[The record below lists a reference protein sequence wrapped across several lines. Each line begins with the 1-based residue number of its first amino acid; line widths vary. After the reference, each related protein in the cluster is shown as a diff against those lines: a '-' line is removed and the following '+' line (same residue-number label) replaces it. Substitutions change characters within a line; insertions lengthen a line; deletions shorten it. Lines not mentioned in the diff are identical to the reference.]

1 MDQIFNHAKIIDTPM
16 NSILETLQIMNSEG
30 STPATFFSII
40 NSLNLHLGID
50 AVSIQRLINKDILVY
65 ISGKDFVT
73 DKSCLIEI
81 QESNNLAWQVV
92 KKGKIVHIPN
102 LESAGESDNWDSCFK
117 DESFKSYLG
126 VPLIYRNEVVGVM
139 ELFHRRKMNIDA
151 DFYRYLLILSG
162 MATLLISSAKMSES
176 SNQAVVKLETA
187 YGITLEAWSTALE
200 IREKTSLGHARR
212 VTELTIQMAAKLK
225 LDDEDLI
232 NMTRGSILH
241 DIGKMILPDS
251 ILSKKGPLS
260 ENEWVLMK
268 KHPEYAYELLKNV
281 SFLKPA
287 MDIVLHHHEH
297 WDGSGYPHGLKREDI
312 PICARVIAVADVYD
326 ALTSHR
332 AYRTAWL
339 QENAS
344 SYIKEQSGQLF
355 DPDVVKVFE
364 KIINSEYLNAV
375 QQ

>member
-1 MDQIFNHAKIIDTPM
+1 MEHIFTQANIIETPM

-30 STPATFFSII
+30 STPATFNSII

-65 ISGKDFVT
+65 ITGKDFVT
-73 DKSCLIEI
+73 DKTCMVQI
-81 QESNNLAWQVV
+81 QDSSNLAWNVV
-92 KKGKIVHIPN
+92 KKEKIIHVPN
-102 LESAGESDNWDSCFK
+102 LSSNGNMSKWDSCFK
-117 DESFKSYLG
+117 DESFESYLG
-126 VPLIYRNEVVGVM
+126 LPLVYRNEVIGVM
-139 ELFHRRKMNIDA
+139 ELFHRGKMNIDSE
-151 DFYRYLLILSG
+151 FYRYLLILSG
-162 MATLLISSAKMSES
+162 MATLLISSSKMSES

-212 VTELTIQMAAKLK
+212 VTEMTIQMAAHMK
-225 LDDEDLI
+225 LDDKDLI
-232 NMTRGSILH
+232 SMTRGSILH

-281 SFLKPA
+281 KFLKPS

-297 WDGSGYPHGLKREDI
+297 WDGSGYPTGLKGEDI
-312 PICARVIAVADVYD
+312 PICARIISVADVYD

-339 QENAS
+339 RENAA
-344 SYIKEQSGQLF
+344 SYISEQSGQLF
-355 DPDVVKVFE
+355 DPYVVKAFE
-364 KIINSEYLNAV
+364 KIIQSEYMMA
-375 QQ
+375 Q